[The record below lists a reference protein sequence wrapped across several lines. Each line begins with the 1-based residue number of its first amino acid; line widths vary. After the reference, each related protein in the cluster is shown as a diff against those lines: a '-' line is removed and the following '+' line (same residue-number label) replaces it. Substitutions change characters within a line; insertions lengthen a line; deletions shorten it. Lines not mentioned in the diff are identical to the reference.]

1 MHLKSGLSLRD
12 ARKEAK
18 GILGTVA
25 KGGDPLTERRKAA
38 ASGGDSLRS
47 IFEEYFRIELGMKRD
62 AEGRP
67 VFPENG
73 GKLRSARARVGIVQR
88 LVYPALGKYP
98 IGEIR
103 RSDLIGMLD
112 KIAEENGE
120 VMSDHVLAIVRKL
133 MNWHASR
140 SDEFR
145 SPIVPGMARTKPS
158 ERARDRVLSDDELR
172 AVWHAAEA
180 QGGQWGALLRFLLLT
195 ATRRNESRG
204 LSRAELAKN
213 GDWLIPSGRSK
224 TKRELL
230 LPLSAVAQD
239 VLGMVPAIG
248 KGELVFTTD
257 GLRPIGG
264 LTKLKRNFDK
274 ACGVSGWTLHD
285 LRRTARTLMSR
296 AGVADEV
303 AERCLGHVIG
313 GVRGTYDRHKYYD
326 EKKLAFE
333 KLATLIENIVN
344 PRENV
349 LPMKGKD
356 RRT

>member
-1 MHLKSGLSLRD
+1 
-12 ARKEAK
+12 
-18 GILGTVA
+18 
-25 KGGDPLTERRKAA
+25 
-38 ASGGDSLRS
+38 
-47 IFEEYFRIELGMKRD
+47 
-62 AEGRP
+62 
-67 VFPENG
+67 
-73 GKLRSARARVGIVQR
+73 
-88 LVYPALGKYP
+88 
-98 IGEIR
+98 
-103 RSDLIGMLD
+103 
-112 KIAEENGE
+112 
-120 VMSDHVLAIVRKL
+120 
-133 MNWHASR
+133 
-140 SDEFR
+140 
-145 SPIVPGMARTKPS
+145 MARTKPS

-172 AVWHAAEA
+172 AVWKAAEA
-180 QGGQWGALLRFLLLT
+180 QGGHWGALLRFLLLT

-204 LSRAELAKN
+204 MRRAELAKN

-230 LPLSAVAQD
+230 LSLSATAQD
-239 VLGMVPAIG
+239 VLGMVPQIG

-344 PRENV
+344 PKENV

-356 RRT
+356 RRS